1 MSFIFRCL
9 HTICCIFC
17 RENEEDKEMAD
28 FLNSKLPRNTQTG
41 MFRSLKLQEKRYF
54 LKMYLKEKSELSYV
68 AGL

>member
-1 MSFIFRCL
+1 
-9 HTICCIFC
+9 
-17 RENEEDKEMAD
+17 MAD